1 MFIVRIVGDELV
13 WVVSVA
19 FMNVRKDIHMGNTS
33 SEKWVIIRKSAD
45 FEAIGRQFH
54 ISPFLARIM
63 RNREVI
69 GDENIRQYLHGTM
82 KDLHNPRAMKD
93 MEKAVSIMISK
104 IKEGKK
110 IRVIGDYDIDGICS
124 TFILFSGLK
133 RCGADVDYEIPHRM
147 RDGYGL
153 NEELLKDAYEAGI
166 DTVITCDN
174 GIAASPQIAYGKE
187 LGLTIVV
194 TDHHEVPYKLLENG
208 EKEYVIP
215 PADAVVD
222 SKQVDCLYP
231 FKELCGAAV
240 AWKFVQV
247 LYEEMGIP
255 VVEVEDLMEF
265 AAIATIGDVMELQG
279 ENRILVKEGLKRIG
293 NTKNIGLKALIEV
306 KELNPKELSSYHIG
320 FVIGPC
326 MNASGRLDTA
336 KRCLELFQCSDYP
349 KAVKIATELST
360 LNEERKQLT
369 QEGVEE
375 AIRQVEETEIGKDK
389 VLVVYLPDC
398 HESIAGIIAG
408 RIRERYYKP
417 VFVITNAEDG
427 LKGSGRSI
435 EGFSMFEELCKCQE
449 LFTKFGGHPLA
460 AGLSL
465 LPENLEPF
473 RRAINRNTT
482 LKEEDMVEKVGID
495 IDLPLEYVSENL
507 VNELSLLEPFG
518 KGNEKPIFADKNMAI
533 AGARRIGKEKNML
546 KLTLV
551 KESGVRMEAM
561 YFKDADSLLDLITEK
576 YGEAAVTDMLNGR
589 ANPVRI
595 MAVYYPSVNEYMGRR
610 TLQVVLQGV
619 KVQ

>member
-1 MFIVRIVGDELV
+1 
-13 WVVSVA
+13 
-19 FMNVRKDIHMGNTS
+19 MGNVS
-33 SEKWVIIRKSAD
+33 SEKWIIIRKGAD
-45 FEAIGRQFH
+45 FEAISKQFH

-69 GDENIRQYLHGTM
+69 GDENIKQYLHGTM
-82 KDLHNPRAMKD
+82 KDLHNPRTMKD
-93 MEKAVSIMISK
+93 MEKAVSIMMSK

-153 NEELLKDAYEAGI
+153 NEELLKDAYDAGI

-174 GIAASPQIAYGKE
+174 GIAASSQIAYGKE

-194 TDHHEVPYKLLENG
+194 TDHHEVPYQLSEDG
-208 EKEYVIP
+208 EKQYVIP

-222 SKQVDCLYP
+222 SKQVDCSYP

-247 LYEEMGIP
+247 LYEEMGISA
-255 VVEVEDLMEF
+255 VEVEELVEF

-293 NTKNIGLKALIEV
+293 HTGNIGLKALIEV
-306 KELNPKELSSYHIG
+306 KELNPQEINSYHIG

-336 KRCLELFQCSDYP
+336 KRCLELFQCSDYA
-349 KAVKIATELST
+349 KAVTIATELAV
-360 LNEERKQLT
+360 LNEERKELT

-375 AIRQVEETEIGKDK
+375 AIRQVEETELGKDK

-398 HESIAGIIAG
+398 HESIAGIVAG

-435 EGFSMFEELCKCQE
+435 DGFSMFEEMCKCQE
-449 LFTKFGGHPLA
+449 LFSKFGGHPLA

-465 LPENLEPF
+465 PPENLEPF
-473 RRAINRNTT
+473 RKAINQNTNMT
-482 LKEEDMVEKVGID
+482 EEDMVEKVGID

-518 KGNEKPIFADKNMAI
+518 KGNEKPVFADKNMAI
-533 AGARRIGKEKNML
+533 VQARRIGKEKNML
-546 KLTLV
+546 KLTLE

-561 YFKDADSLLDLITEK
+561 YFKDADSLLELIAEK
-576 YGEAAVTDMLNGR
+576 YGEPAVNNMLNGR
-589 ANPVRI
+589 KNPVRI
-595 MAVYYPSVNEYMGRR
+595 MAIYYPSVNEYMGRR

>member
-1 MFIVRIVGDELV
+1 
-13 WVVSVA
+13 
-19 FMNVRKDIHMGNTS
+19 MGNVS
-33 SEKWVIIRKSAD
+33 SEKWIIIRKGAD
-45 FEAIGRQFH
+45 FEAISKQFH

-69 GDENIRQYLHGTM
+69 GDENIKQYLHGTM
-82 KDLHNPRAMKD
+82 KDLHNPRTMKD
-93 MEKAVSIMISK
+93 MEKAVSIMMSK

-153 NEELLKDAYEAGI
+153 NEELLKDAYDAGI

-174 GIAASPQIAYGKE
+174 GIAASSQIAYGKE

-194 TDHHEVPYKLLENG
+194 TDHHEVPYQLSEDG
-208 EKEYVIP
+208 EKQYVIP

-222 SKQVDCLYP
+222 SKQVDCSYP

-247 LYEEMGIP
+247 LYEEMGISA
-255 VVEVEDLMEF
+255 VEVEELVEF

-293 NTKNIGLKALIEV
+293 HTGNIGLKALIEV
-306 KELNPKELSSYHIG
+306 KELNPQEINSYHIG

-336 KRCLELFQCSDYP
+336 KRCLELFQCSDYA
-349 KAVKIATELST
+349 KAVTIATELAV
-360 LNEERKQLT
+360 LNEERKELT

-375 AIRQVEETEIGKDK
+375 AIRQVEETELGKDK

-398 HESIAGIIAG
+398 HESIAGIVAG

-435 EGFSMFEELCKCQE
+435 DGFSMFEEMCKCQE
-449 LFTKFGGHPLA
+449 LFSKFGGHPLA

-465 LPENLEPF
+465 PPENLEPF
-473 RRAINRNTT
+473 RKAINENTT
-482 LKEEDMVEKVGID
+482 MTEEDMVEKVGID

-518 KGNEKPIFADKNMAI
+518 KGNEKPVFADKNMAI
-533 AGARRIGKEKNML
+533 VQARRIGKEKNML
-546 KLTLV
+546 KLTLE

-561 YFKDADSLLDLITEK
+561 YFKDADSLLELIAEK
-576 YGEAAVTDMLNGR
+576 YGEPAVNNMLNGR
-589 ANPVRI
+589 KNPVRI
-595 MAVYYPSVNEYMGRR
+595 MAIYYPSVNEYMGRR

>member
-1 MFIVRIVGDELV
+1 
-13 WVVSVA
+13 
-19 FMNVRKDIHMGNTS
+19 MGNTS

-45 FEAIGRQFH
+45 FEGIGKQFQ
-54 ISPFLARIM
+54 ISPFLARII
-63 RNREVI
+63 RNREVV
-69 GDENIRQYLHGTM
+69 GDENIRQYLQGTM
-82 KDLHNPRAMKD
+82 EDLYNPREMKD
-93 MEKAVSIMISK
+93 MEKAVSIMADK
-104 IKEGKK
+104 INEGKK

-147 RDGYGL
+147 KDGYGL
-153 NEELLKDAYEAGI
+153 NEELLKDAYEDGV

-174 GIAASPQIAYGKE
+174 GIAAHAQIAYGKE

-194 TDHHEVPYKLLENG
+194 TDHHEVPYKLLEDG
-208 EKEYVIP
+208 QKEYVIP

-222 SKQVDCLYP
+222 SKQVDCMYP

-240 AWKFVQV
+240 ALKFVQV
-247 LYEEMGIP
+247 LYEEMGISSG
-255 VVEVEDLMEF
+255 EAESLIEF

-293 NTKNIGLKALIEV
+293 NTQNIGLKALIEV
-306 KELNPKELSSYHIG
+306 KNLNPQEINSYHIG

-336 KRCLELFQCSDYP
+336 KRCLELFGCTDYA
-349 KAVKIATELST
+349 KAVSIATELAT

-375 AIRQVEETEIGKDK
+375 AIRQVEETEIGNEK
-389 VLVVYLPDC
+389 VLVIYLPDC

-435 EGFSMFEELCKCQE
+435 ESFSMFEELCKCQE

-465 LPENLEPF
+465 IPENLEPF
-473 RRAINRNTT
+473 RKAINKNTS
-482 LKEEDMVEKVGID
+482 LQEEDMVEKVGID
-495 IDLPLEYVSENL
+495 IDLPLEYVSEGL

-518 KGNEKPIFADKNMAI
+518 KGNEKPVFADKNIRI
-533 AGARRIGKEKNML
+533 AQARRIGKEKNML
-546 KLTLV
+546 KLTLT
-551 KESGVRMEAM
+551 KESGLQIEAM
-561 YFKDADSLLDLITEK
+561 YFKDADSLLDQLAEK
-576 YGEAAVTDMLNGR
+576 YGESAVTDMMNGR
-589 ANPVRI
+589 KNPVQI
-595 MAVYYPSVNEYMGRR
+595 MAVYYPSVNEYMGKR
-610 TLQVVLQGV
+610 TLQVVLQSI
-619 KVQ
+619 KL

>member
-1 MFIVRIVGDELV
+1 
-13 WVVSVA
+13 
-19 FMNVRKDIHMGNTS
+19 MGNVS
-33 SEKWVIIRKSAD
+33 SEKWVIIRKGAD
-45 FEAIGRQFH
+45 FEAISKQFH

-69 GDENIRQYLHGTM
+69 GDENIKQYLHGTM
-82 KDLHNPRAMKD
+82 KDLHNPRTMKD
-93 MEKAVSIMISK
+93 MEKAVSIMMSK

-153 NEELLKDAYEAGI
+153 NEELLKDAYDAGI

-174 GIAASPQIAYGKE
+174 GIAASSQIAYGKE

-194 TDHHEVPYKLLENG
+194 TDHHEVPYQLSEDG
-208 EKEYVIP
+208 EKQYVIP

-222 SKQVDCLYP
+222 SKQVDCSYP

-247 LYEEMGIP
+247 LYEEMGISA
-255 VVEVEDLMEF
+255 VEVEELVEF

-293 NTKNIGLKALIEV
+293 HTGNIGLKALIEV
-306 KELNPKELSSYHIG
+306 KELNPQEINSYHIG

-336 KRCLELFQCSDYP
+336 KRCLELFQCSDYA
-349 KAVKIATELST
+349 KAVTIATELAV
-360 LNEERKQLT
+360 LNEERKELT

-375 AIRQVEETEIGKDK
+375 AIRQVEETELGKDK

-398 HESIAGIIAG
+398 HESIAGIVAG

-435 EGFSMFEELCKCQE
+435 DGFSMFEEMCKCQE
-449 LFTKFGGHPLA
+449 LFSKFGGHPLA

-465 LPENLEPF
+465 PPENLEPF
-473 RRAINRNTT
+473 RKAINENTT
-482 LKEEDMVEKVGID
+482 MTEEDMVEKVGID

-518 KGNEKPIFADKNMAI
+518 KGNEKPVFADKNMAI
-533 AGARRIGKEKNML
+533 VQARRIGKEKNML
-546 KLTLV
+546 KLTLE

-561 YFKDADSLLDLITEK
+561 YFKDADSLLELIAEK
-576 YGEAAVTDMLNGR
+576 YGEPAVNNMLNGR
-589 ANPVRI
+589 KNPVRI
-595 MAVYYPSVNEYMGRR
+595 MAIYYPSVNEYMGRR

>member
-1 MFIVRIVGDELV
+1 
-13 WVVSVA
+13 
-19 FMNVRKDIHMGNTS
+19 MGNVS
-33 SEKWVIIRKSAD
+33 SEKWVIIRKGAD
-45 FEAIGRQFH
+45 FEAISKQFH

-69 GDENIRQYLHGTM
+69 GDENIKQYLHGTM
-82 KDLHNPRAMKD
+82 KDLHNPRTMKD
-93 MEKAVSIMISK
+93 MEKAVSIMMSK

-153 NEELLKDAYEAGI
+153 NEELLKDAYDAGI

-174 GIAASPQIAYGKE
+174 GIAASSQIAYGKE

-194 TDHHEVPYKLLENG
+194 TDHHEVPYQLSEDG
-208 EKEYVIP
+208 EKQYVIP

-222 SKQVDCLYP
+222 SKQVDCSYP

-247 LYEEMGIP
+247 LYEEMGISA
-255 VVEVEDLMEF
+255 VEVEELVEF

-293 NTKNIGLKALIEV
+293 HTGNIGLKALIEV
-306 KELNPKELSSYHIG
+306 KELNPQEINSYHIG

-336 KRCLELFQCSDYP
+336 KRCLELFQCSDYA
-349 KAVKIATELST
+349 KAVTIATELAV
-360 LNEERKQLT
+360 LNEERKELT

-375 AIRQVEETEIGKDK
+375 AIRQVEETELGKDK

-398 HESIAGIIAG
+398 HESIAGIVAG

-435 EGFSMFEELCKCQE
+435 DGFSMFEEMCKCQE
-449 LFTKFGGHPLA
+449 LFSKFGGHPLA

-465 LPENLEPF
+465 PPENLEPF
-473 RRAINRNTT
+473 RKAINQNTNMT
-482 LKEEDMVEKVGID
+482 EEDMVEKVGID

-518 KGNEKPIFADKNMAI
+518 KGNEKPVFADKNMAI
-533 AGARRIGKEKNML
+533 VQARRIGKEKNML
-546 KLTLV
+546 KLTLE

-561 YFKDADSLLDLITEK
+561 YFKDADSLLELIAEK
-576 YGEAAVTDMLNGR
+576 YGEPAVNNMLNGR
-589 ANPVRI
+589 KNPVRI
-595 MAVYYPSVNEYMGRR
+595 MAIYYPSVNEYMGRR